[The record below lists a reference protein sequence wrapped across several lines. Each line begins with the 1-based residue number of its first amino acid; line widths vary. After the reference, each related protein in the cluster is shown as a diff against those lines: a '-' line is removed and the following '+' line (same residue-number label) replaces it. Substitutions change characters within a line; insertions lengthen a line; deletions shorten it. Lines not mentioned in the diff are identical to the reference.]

1 MQGVDLA
8 AVEALAAATPP
19 VARAELPTGTGGP
32 SDPAALV
39 ADALDVLVDAAV
51 RDRLARAGVAHT
63 GGPAR
68 NASGAV
74 DAWLA
79 ALTSPD
85 GRLPAGTRLAPLAE
99 ALQAWD
105 EVGTEPPGAARACF
119 RLAEVRALAEEFD
132 DTGDGT
138 HWRLEF
144 LLQSTTDPSL
154 LVPAAQVWSGG
165 ADRLFARPRSARTA
179 NGGAAV
185 SDGSLASSLIAGPQE
200 VLLAELGRAA
210 RVYPPLAPALQTARP
225 DGLDVSPE
233 GAHHLL
239 VAGAALLVDAGFGV
253 QLPAGWDGARR
264 VGLRLSARSTPAP
277 GVVVRGGLGREQV
290 ADFRW
295 SLAVGDERARRGRDR
310 RARRREGAAGAAA
323 RGLGERGPG
332 GAAPRPGVP
341 APR

>member
-1 MQGVDLA
+1 M
-8 AVEALAAATPP
+8 
-19 VARAELPTGTGGP
+19 
-32 SDPAALV
+32 
-39 ADALDVLVDAAV
+39 
-51 RDRLARAGVAHT
+51 
-63 GGPAR
+63 
-68 NASGAV
+68 
-74 DAWLA
+74 
-79 ALTSPD
+79 
-85 GRLPAGTRLAPLAE
+85 
-99 ALQAWD
+99 
-105 EVGTEPPGAARACF
+105 GTEPPGAARACF

-154 LVPAAQVWSGG
+154 LVAAAQVWSGG
-165 ADRLFARPRSARTA
+165 ADR
-179 NGGAAV
+179 
-185 SDGSLASSLIAGPQE
+185 LIAGPQE

-295 SLAVGDERARRGRDR
+295 SLAVGDGADAVLDEDEIAALVAAKAPLVRLRGAWVSVDQ
-310 RARRREGAAGAAA
+310 AA
-323 RGLGERGPG
+323 
-332 GAAPRPGVP
+332 AAPRPGVP